1 MGDTKMRIISH
12 NKTITSITALLLVLS
27 NTTKADVVIKNI
39 IDPSFGS
46 LTPFVNINLGDKRI
60 INNDLCVYISDN
72 STVSLSISSANTD
85 GQSLFLSG
93 TNNQKIPYHVDLF
106 YLQNQ
111 TTTSNYNL
119 VTSDAK
125 NGMDYAGITYDSS
138 DYIDDNC
145 QSQNLGGYKGNVR
158 IAYHLLGD
166 DVVSSAPDTYS
177 DIVTLK
183 VKVAINLMS
192 P

>member
-1 MGDTKMRIISH
+1 
-12 NKTITSITALLLVLS
+12 
-27 NTTKADVVIKNI
+27 
-39 IDPSFGS
+39 
-46 LTPFVNINLGDKRI
+46 
-60 INNDLCVYISDN
+60 
-72 STVSLSISSANTD
+72 
-85 GQSLFLSG
+85 
-93 TNNQKIPYHVDLF
+93 
-106 YLQNQ
+106 
-111 TTTSNYNL
+111 
-119 VTSDAK
+119 
-125 NGMDYAGITYDSS
+125 MDYAGITYDSS